1 MSESD
6 FTAQLKMLSGMPA
19 AEFVLHR
26 EPMLLLDR
34 LVDVGPEYAICEWQV
49 CDKIRFFVA
58 GLGVPAYI
66 GIEYMA
72 QCVAVHAGARARV
85 QGLAP
90 PLGFLLGTRH
100 YKAAVKYFETRVI
113 YSTKCTELIRDDQ
126 GMGSFECRITQ
137 NDNVIAEG
145 RLAVLEK
152 KAGKR
157 LDE

>member
-1 MSESD
+1 MSESE
-6 FTAQLKMLSGMPA
+6 FTAQLKQLSGMPA

-34 LVDVGPEYAICEWQV
+34 LVDVGAEYAICEWQV

-58 GLGVPAYI
+58 GLGVPAYV
-66 GIEYMA
+66 GVEYMA

-100 YKAAVKYFETRVI
+100 YKATVQYFETGVM
-113 YSTKCTELIRDDQ
+113 YSTKCKELIRDDQ
-126 GMGSFECRITQ
+126 GMGSFECRIFW
-137 NDNVIAEG
+137 DDKVIAEG

-152 KAGKR
+152 QAGKP
-157 LDE
+157 LGE